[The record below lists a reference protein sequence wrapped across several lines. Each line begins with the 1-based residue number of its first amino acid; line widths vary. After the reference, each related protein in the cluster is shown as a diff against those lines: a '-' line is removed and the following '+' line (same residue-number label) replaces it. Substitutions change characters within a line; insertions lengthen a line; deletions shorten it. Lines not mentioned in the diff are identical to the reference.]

1 MDVGVRVP
9 PLALRHNATKRPQT
23 PHVAGLRRSLASGR
37 TWQPNAARG
46 RLVRTVTIRG
56 EQVGTNTGTYVC
68 GRGFCEGMPQTP

>member
-9 PLALRHNATKRPQT
+9 PLALRHNAAKRPQT
-23 PHVAGLRRSLASGR
+23 PHNAGFRRSLARGR
-37 TWQPNAARG
+37 KDEPNAGRG
-46 RLVRTVTIRG
+46 RLMRTVTIRG